1 MVFQWVSS
9 ASGCKVFFFFGKQDT
24 NPQLATK
31 RSKHKLMKSCHV
43 AVAVARVAAAAVCG
57 GLLNLICYTLG
68 GIRLP

>member
-9 ASGCKVFFFFGKQDT
+9 ASGCKVSFFFGKQDT

-43 AVAVARVAAAAVCG
+43 VVAVAACVAAVCG